1 MIMNVKCQQAV
12 YSMQLLGLIKKKKI
26 SLQLYGL

>member
-12 YSMQLLGLIKKKKI
+12 YSMQLLGLIKKKI